1 MTKVAGRAQEKGRR
15 LEADERRE
23 GRRATGGED
32 GRLRGGAKSVCAPV
46 GCAGFMPLVLA
57 IVRMSFLHKKKL

>member
-23 GRRATGGED
+23 GRRATVGED
-32 GRLRGGAKSVCAPV
+32 GRLRGGAKSVCAPA
-46 GCAGFMPLVLA
+46 GRAGFIPLVLA
-57 IVRMSFLHKKKL
+57 VVRMSFLHEKKL

>member
-32 GRLRGGAKSVCAPV
+32 GRLSGYARSVCAPV
-46 GCAGFMPLVLA
+46 RCAGFMPLLLAVL
-57 IVRMSFLHKKKL
+57 RMSFLYKKKL